1 MSVATT
7 SANPAPTPTPTPT
20 RAEVEPRPSWK
31 RWLPTPKILIL
42 GVVAAIV
49 AYLAI
54 IPLWFLIQ
62 GTFFDSTTNLFTL
75 DGFKRAYTD
84 AQSLEMM
91 GNSIWFASGSA
102 MLSLCV
108 GTALAFLNVRTDV
121 PFKGLFFAASIIPL
135 VIPGILYTV
144 SWIFLASPDIG
155 LVNFALEPVFGPGT
169 VNIYSVWG
177 MIWVEGLHLSP
188 ITFLFMVAAF
198 RAQDPSLEE
207 SALMSG
213 ASRLTVLRK
222 ITVPLLRPAIAASV
236 LIMTVRALESF
247 EVPALLGLQEGIYVF
262 TSKIYFMLRTYPQD
276 LNGAGALALG
286 LLAIAAMG
294 MVLEHLLSRGAKAY
308 QTVTGKG
315 FRPRPIEL
323 GSWRPVAGVV
333 IIGYFFLTVVLPM
346 LMLLYTS
353 LLPYYQ
359 KPSGEAFRS
368 MTFGNYRAL
377 LDMSTATTALKNSLF
392 LGATSATM
400 VMIFMAI
407 AAWIVVRSNIP
418 GRKLLDLLSFAP
430 LVIPGLVLGLSLQ
443 FVYLR
448 SPIPIYGTIWIL
460 LIAYCTRYMPYGM
473 RYAVTSMQQISSEL
487 EESASVSGATWWQ
500 VFRRVL
506 LPLLMPGLLA
516 GWIYIFVV
524 SFRELSS
531 SILLYSSGNEI
542 LSILIWEQFENGKFT
557 ILAALGVVM
566 VAVLMVLVS
575 IAYKLGAKVGLQQD

>member
-7 SANPAPTPTPTPT
+7 PAPPTPTPVPPRPPA
-20 RAEVEPRPSWK
+20 RAERPRRSWV
-31 RWLPTPKILIL
+31 PTPKILIL
-42 GVVAAIV
+42 GVVGIVV

-54 IPLWFLIQ
+54 VPLWFLIQ

-84 AQSLEMM
+84 AQAFEMM
-91 GNSIWFASGSA
+91 RNSIWFAVGSA
-102 MLSLCV
+102 ALSLVV
-108 GTALAFLNVRTDV
+108 GTTLAFLNVRTDV

-155 LVNFALEPVFGPGT
+155 LVNFVLEPIFGPGT
-169 VNIYSVWG
+169 FNIYSVWG

-198 RAQDPSLEE
+198 RSQDPSLEE

-213 ASRLTVLRK
+213 ASRLTVLRR
-222 ITVPLLRPAIAASV
+222 ITVPLLRPAIAAST
-236 LIMTVRALESF
+236 LIMMVRALESF

-294 MVLEHLLSRGAKAY
+294 MMLEHVLSRGAKAY

-323 GSWRPVAGVV
+323 GKWRGVAGIA
-333 IIGYFFLTVVLPM
+333 IIGYFFLTVILPM
-346 LMLLYTS
+346 LMLIYTS

-359 KPSGEAFRS
+359 RPSGEAFSS
-368 MTFGNYRAL
+368 MTLQNYADL
-377 LDMSTATTALKNSLF
+377 LEMSKAATALKNSLI
-392 LGATSATM
+392 LGASSATLVM
-400 VMIFMAI
+400 VFMAI

-418 GRKLLDLLSFAP
+418 GRKMLDLLSFAP

-487 EESASVSGATWWQ
+487 EESAAVSGATWWQ

-557 ILAALGVVM
+557 TLAALGVVM

>member
-1 MSVATT
+1 MTAVLT
-7 SANPAPTPTPTPT
+7 PPPT
-20 RAEVEPRPSWK
+20 EVRPG
-31 RWLPTPKILIL
+31 RPQARTERRFVPTPKLLIL
-42 GVVAAIV
+42 GAVVVVV

-54 IPLWFLIQ
+54 VPLWFLIQ
-62 GTFFDSTTNLFTL
+62 GTFFDSTTNAFTFS
-75 DGFKRAYTD
+75 GFQRAYTD
-84 AQSLEMM
+84 PQAFEMIR
-91 GNSIWFASGSA
+91 NSIWFAVGSA
-102 MLSLCV
+102 ALSLVV

-144 SWIFLASPDIG
+144 AWIFLASPDIG
-155 LVNFALEPVFGPGT
+155 LVNFALEPIFGDSA
-169 VNIYSVWG
+169 VNIYTVWG

-198 RAQDPSLEE
+198 RSQDPSLEE

-213 ASRLTVLRK
+213 ASRIKVLRK

-236 LIMTVRALESF
+236 LIMMVRALESF
-247 EVPALLGLQEGIYVF
+247 EVPALLGLQNGIYVF
-262 TSKIYFMLRTYPQD
+262 TSKIYFMLRSYPQD

-286 LLAIAAMG
+286 LLAIAVLG
-294 MVLEHLLSRGAKAY
+294 MLLEHVLSRGAKAY

-323 GSWRPVAGVV
+323 GKWRPFAGVA
-333 IIGYFFLTVVLPM
+333 IIGYFLLTVVLPM
-346 LMLLYTS
+346 SMLVYTS

-359 KPSGEAFRS
+359 KPSVAAFKS
-368 MTFGNYRAL
+368 MTFGNYADL
-377 LDMSTATTALKNSLF
+377 LELSQAATALKNSLL
-392 LGATSATM
+392 LGAGSATL

-407 AAWIVVRSNIP
+407 ASWIVVRSNIP
-418 GRKLLDLLSFAP
+418 GRKVLDVISFAP
-430 LVIPGLVLGLSLQ
+430 LVIPGLVLGLALQ

-448 SPIPIYGTIWIL
+448 TPVAIYGTIWIL

-531 SILLYSSGNEI
+531 SILLYSSGNEV

-557 ILAALGVVM
+557 TLSALGVVM
-566 VAVLMVLVS
+566 VAILMVLVS

>member
-1 MSVATT
+1 MSVAT
-7 SANPAPTPTPTPT
+7 SPAPAPTKAPAPVPTAAP
-20 RAEVEPRPSWK
+20 WK
-31 RWLPTPKILIL
+31 RFVPTPKVLIL
-42 GVVAAIV
+42 GVVALVI
-49 AYLAI
+49 AYLAVV
-54 IPLWFLIQ
+54 PLWFLIQ
-62 GTFFDSTTNLFTL
+62 GTFFDSVTNLFTL
-75 DGFKRAYTD
+75 DGFKRAYGD
-84 AQSLEMM
+84 AQSMEMM
-91 GNSIWFASGSA
+91 KNSIWFATGSA
-102 MLSLCV
+102 LLSLVV
-108 GTALAFLNVRTDV
+108 GTVLAFLNVRTDV
-121 PFKGLFFAASIIPL
+121 PFKAVFFAASIIPL
-135 VIPGILYTV
+135 IIPGILSTV
-144 SWIFLASPDIG
+144 SWIFRASPDIG
-155 LVNFALEPVFGPGT
+155 LLNFVLEPVFGPGA
-169 VNIYSVWG
+169 VNIFSVWG

-213 ASRLTVLRK
+213 ASRATVLRR

-276 LNGAGALALG
+276 LNGAGALAIG
-286 LLAIAAMG
+286 LLAIAAFG
-294 MVLEHLLSRGAKAY
+294 MVLEVLLSRGAKAY

-323 GSWRPVAGVV
+323 GKWRPLAGFA
-333 IIGYFFLTVVLPM
+333 ILAYFAVTVLLP
-346 LMLLYTS
+346 LALLIYTS

-359 KPSGEAFRS
+359 QPSGKAFSS
-368 MTFGNYRAL
+368 MGFDNYRAL
-377 LDMSTATTALKNSLF
+377 LDMSKATDALKNSLF
-392 LGATSATM
+392 LGIASATL
-400 VMIFMAI
+400 VMILLAI

-418 GRKLLDLLSFAP
+418 GRKLLDILSFTP
-430 LVIPGLVLGLSLQ
+430 LVVPGLVLGLSLQ

-448 SPIPIYGTIWIL
+448 IGSSLIYGTIWIL

-473 RYAVTSMQQISSEL
+473 RYAVTSMQQISNEL
-487 EESASVSGATWWQ
+487 EESAAVSGATWWQ

-531 SILLYSSGNEI
+531 SILLYSSDSTV

-566 VAVLMVLVS
+566 IAILMVGVS

>member
-1 MSVATT
+1 MSVAT
-7 SANPAPTPTPTPT
+7 SPAPAPTAAPTP
-20 RAEVEPRPSWK
+20 EPAAPSW
-31 RWLPTPKILIL
+31 RRFVPTPKFLIL
-42 GVVAAIV
+42 GVVALII
-49 AYLAI
+49 AYLAVV
-54 IPLWFLIQ
+54 PLWFLVQ
-62 GTFFDSTTNLFTL
+62 GTFFDSVTNVFTL
-75 DGFKRAYTD
+75 DGFKRAYGD
-84 AQSLEMM
+84 AKAMEMM
-91 GNSIWFASGSA
+91 TNSIWFATGSA
-102 MLSLCV
+102 LLSLVV
-108 GTALAFLNVRTDV
+108 GTVLAFLNVRTDV
-121 PFKGLFFAASIIPL
+121 PFKAVFFAASIIPL
-135 VIPGILYTV
+135 IIPGILYTV

-155 LVNFALEPVFGPGT
+155 LLNFVLEPILGPGAI
-169 VNIYSVWG
+169 NIFSVWG

-213 ASRLTVLRK
+213 ASRMTVMRK

-262 TSKIYFMLRTYPQD
+262 TSKIYFMLRTYPAD

-286 LLAIAAMG
+286 LLAIAALG
-294 MVLEHLLSRGAKAY
+294 MVLEVLLSRGAKAY

-323 GSWRPVAGVV
+323 GKWRPLAGFA
-333 IIGYFFLTVVLPM
+333 ILAYFAVTVLLPLVL
-346 LMLLYTS
+346 LIYTS

-359 KPSGEAFRS
+359 QPSGKAFSS
-368 MTFGNYRAL
+368 MGLDNYRAL
-377 LDMSTATTALKNSLF
+377 LEMSKAADALKNSLF
-392 LGATSATM
+392 LAFASATL
-400 VMIFMAI
+400 VMILLAI
-407 AAWIVVRSNIP
+407 AAWIVVRSNVP
-418 GRKLLDLLSFAP
+418 GRKLLDILSFTP

-448 SPIPIYGTIWIL
+448 IGSAFIYGTIWIL

-473 RYAVTSMQQISSEL
+473 RYAVTSMQQISNEL
-487 EESASVSGATWWQ
+487 EESAAVSGATWWQ

-531 SILLYSSGNEI
+531 SILLYSSDSTV

-566 VAVLMVLVS
+566 IAILMVGVS

>member
-1 MSVATT
+1 MSATAT
-7 SANPAPTPTPTPT
+7 SSPRARVPAE
-20 RAEVEPRPSWK
+20 AEAAWK
-31 RWLPTPKILIL
+31 RFVPTPKVLIL
-42 GVVAAIV
+42 GVVAVVV
-49 AYLAI
+49 AYLAVV
-54 IPLWFLIQ
+54 PLWFLIQ
-62 GTFFDSTTNLFTL
+62 GTFFDSTTNAFTL
-75 DGFKRAYTD
+75 SGFTRAYTD
-84 AQSLEMM
+84 DQALEMIR
-91 GNSIWFASGSA
+91 NSIWFAIGSA
-102 MLSLCV
+102 VLSLVV
-108 GTALAFLNVRTDV
+108 GTGLAFLNVRTDV

-135 VIPGILYTV
+135 VIPGILYTI

-155 LVNFALEPVFGPGT
+155 LVNFVLKPIFGDAA
-169 VNIYSVWG
+169 VNIYTVWG
-177 MIWVEGLHLSP
+177 MVWVEGLHLSP

-213 ASRLTVLRK
+213 ASRLAVMRRV
-222 ITVPLLRPAIAASV
+222 TVPLLRPAIAASV
-236 LIMTVRALESF
+236 LIMTIRALESF
-247 EVPALLGLQEGIYVF
+247 EVPALLGLQNGIYVF

-286 LLAIAAMG
+286 LLAIAAFG
-294 MVLEHLLSRGAKAY
+294 MILEHVLSRGAKAY

-323 GSWRPVAGVV
+323 GKWRPVAGFAIV
-333 IIGYFFLTVVLPM
+333 GYFLLTVILPM

-359 KPSGEAFRS
+359 KPSVKAFKS
-368 MTFGNYRAL
+368 MSFTNYEDL
-377 LDMSTATTALKNSLF
+377 LEMSKASTALKNSLM
-392 LGATSATM
+392 LGVGSATL
-400 VMIFMAI
+400 VMLFMAV

-418 GRKLLDLLSFAP
+418 GRKILDLLSFAP
-430 LVIPGLVLGLSLQ
+430 LVIPGLVLGLALQ

-448 SPIPIYGTIWIL
+448 VPIAIYGTIWIL
-460 LIAYCTRYMPYGM
+460 LVAYCTRYMPYGM
-473 RYAVTSMQQISSEL
+473 RYAVTSMQQISAEL
-487 EESASVSGATWWQ
+487 EESASVSGASWWK

-557 ILAALGVVM
+557 TLAALGVVM
-566 VAVLMVLVS
+566 VAILMLLVS

>member
-1 MSVATT
+1 MSATAT
-7 SANPAPTPTPTPT
+7 SPSRT
-20 RAEVEPRPSWK
+20 RVPSEREAAWK
-31 RWLPTPKILIL
+31 RFVPTPKVLIL
-42 GVVAAIV
+42 GVVAVVV

-54 IPLWFLIQ
+54 VPLWFLIQ
-62 GTFFDSTTNLFTL
+62 GTFFDPTTNAFTFS
-75 DGFKRAYTD
+75 GFTRAYTD
-84 AQSLEMM
+84 DQAFEMLR
-91 GNSIWFASGSA
+91 NSIWFAIGSA
-102 MLSLCV
+102 VLSLFV

-144 SWIFLASPDIG
+144 AWIFLASPDIG
-155 LVNFALEPVFGPGT
+155 LVNYALEPIFGDAA
-169 VNIYSVWG
+169 VNIYTVWG
-177 MIWVEGLHLSP
+177 MVWVEGLHLSP

-213 ASRLTVLRK
+213 ASRLAVLRK

-247 EVPALLGLQEGIYVF
+247 EVPALLGLQNGIYVF
-262 TSKIYFMLRTYPQD
+262 TSKIYFMLRSYPQD

-286 LLAIAAMG
+286 LLAIAALG
-294 MVLEHLLSRGAKAY
+294 MVVEHLLSRGAKAY

-323 GSWRPVAGVV
+323 GKWRPLAVVA
-333 IIGYFFLTVVLPM
+333 IIGYFLLTVLLPM
-346 LMLLYTS
+346 LMLVYTS

-359 KPSGEAFRS
+359 KPSVEAFKS
-368 MTFGNYRAL
+368 MTFANYADL
-377 LDMSTATTALKNSLF
+377 LEMSKASTALKNSLM
-392 LGATSATM
+392 LGAGSATL
-400 VMIFMAI
+400 VMLFMAV

-418 GRKLLDLLSFAP
+418 GRKILDLLSFAP

-448 SPIPIYGTIWIL
+448 VPVAIYGTIWIL
-460 LIAYCTRYMPYGM
+460 LVAYCTRYMPYGM

-557 ILAALGVVM
+557 VLAALGVVM
-566 VAVLMVLVS
+566 VAILMLLVS

>member
-1 MSVATT
+1 
-7 SANPAPTPTPTPT
+7 
-20 RAEVEPRPSWK
+20 
-31 RWLPTPKILIL
+31 
-42 GVVAAIV
+42 
-49 AYLAI
+49 
-54 IPLWFLIQ
+54 
-62 GTFFDSTTNLFTL
+62 
-75 DGFKRAYTD
+75 
-84 AQSLEMM
+84 MM
-91 GNSIWFASGSA
+91 RNSIWFAVGSA
-102 MLSLCV
+102 ALSLVV

-135 VIPGILYTV
+135 IIPGILYTV

-155 LVNFALEPVFGPGT
+155 LVNFALEPFFGPGT
-169 VNIYSVWG
+169 FNIYSVWG

-213 ASRLTVLRK
+213 ASRLTVLRR

-286 LLAIAAMG
+286 LLAIAAFG
-294 MVLEHLLSRGAKAY
+294 MLLEHVLSRGAKAY

-323 GSWRPVAGVV
+323 GKWRPVAGVA
-333 IIGYFFLTVVLPM
+333 IIGYFLLTVILPM

-359 KPSGEAFRS
+359 RPSNKAFGS
-368 MTFGNYRAL
+368 MTLSNYSAL
-377 LDMSTATTALKNSLF
+377 LDMKMASTALKNSLI
-392 LGATSATM
+392 LGASSATLVM
-400 VMIFMAI
+400 VLMAI
-407 AAWIVVRSNIP
+407 AAWIVIRSNIA

-487 EESASVSGATWWQ
+487 EESAAVSGATWWQ

-566 VAVLMVLVS
+566 VAVLMVLVT

>member
-1 MSVATT
+1 MSLTT
-7 SANPAPTPTPTPT
+7 VSSAPAPTPTPRPV
-20 RAEVEPRPSWK
+20 AEDTGPS
-31 RWLPTPKILIL
+31 RRSYMPTPKILIL
-42 GVVAAIV
+42 GIVGIVV
-49 AYLAI
+49 AYLAVV
-54 IPLWFLIQ
+54 PLWFLIQ
-62 GTFFDSTTNLFTL
+62 GTFYDSTTNLFTL

-84 AQSLEMM
+84 AQAMEML
-91 GNSIWFASGSA
+91 GNSIWFATGSA
-102 MLSLCV
+102 VLSLVV
-108 GTALAFLNVRTDV
+108 GTTLAFLNVRTDV

-155 LVNFALEPVFGPGT
+155 LVNFALEPVFGPGA

-213 ASRLTVLRK
+213 ASRVTVLRK
-222 ITVPLLRPAIAASV
+222 ITVPLLRPAIAAST
-236 LIMTVRALESF
+236 LIMTIRALESF

-262 TSKIYFMLRTYPQD
+262 TSKIYFMLRSYPQD

-286 LLAIAAMG
+286 LLAIAAFG
-294 MVLEHLLSRGAKAY
+294 MFLEHVLSRGAKAY

-323 GSWRPVAGVV
+323 GKWRSVAGVAIV
-333 IIGYFFLTVVLPM
+333 GYFFLTVLLPLFM
-346 LMLLYTS
+346 LVYTS

-359 KPSGEAFRS
+359 KPSGDAFAS
-368 MTFGNYRAL
+368 MGFGNYVDL
-377 LDMSTATTALKNSLF
+377 WEMSKATTALKNSLL
-392 LGATSATM
+392 LGISSATLVM
-400 VMIFMAI
+400 VLMAI
-407 AAWIVVRSNIP
+407 AGWIVVRSNIP

-430 LVIPGLVLGLSLQ
+430 LVIPGLVLGLALQ

-487 EESASVSGATWWQ
+487 EESAAVSGATWWQ

-557 ILAALGVVM
+557 TLAALGVVM

>member
-7 SANPAPTPTPTPT
+7 SQAPTTPTPTGTP
-20 RAEVEPRPSWK
+20 VESRTSWK
-31 RWLPTPKILIL
+31 RLLPTPKLLIL
-42 GVVAAIV
+42 GVVGAVV

-54 IPLWFLIQ
+54 VPLWFLIQ
-62 GTFFDSTTNLFTL
+62 GTFFDRTTNLFTL
-75 DGFKRAYTD
+75 DGFRRAYLD
-84 AQSLEMM
+84 AQSLEML

-102 MLSLCV
+102 LLSLVV
-108 GTALAFLNVRTDV
+108 GTTLAFLNVRTDV

-144 SWIFLASPDIG
+144 AWIFLASPDIG
-155 LVNFALEPVFGPGT
+155 LVNFALEPIFGPGA

-198 RAQDPSLEE
+198 RSQDPSLEE

-213 ASRLTVLRK
+213 ASRVTVLRK

-236 LIMTVRALESF
+236 LIMSVRALESF

-286 LLAIAAMG
+286 LLAIAALG
-294 MVLEHLLSRGAKAY
+294 MLLEHAFSRGAKAY

-323 GSWRPVAGVV
+323 GKWRPMAGVA
-333 IIGYFFLTVVLPM
+333 IIGYFLVTVILPM
-346 LMLLYTS
+346 LMLIYTS

-359 KPSGEAFRS
+359 RPSGAAFGS
-368 MTFGNYRAL
+368 MSLDNYAAL
-377 LDMSTATTALKNSLF
+377 LDMSTAATALKNSLL
-392 LGATSATM
+392 LGAASATL

-407 AAWIVVRSNIP
+407 AAWIVVRSNVP
-418 GRKLLDLLSFAP
+418 GRKMLDLLSFAP
-430 LVIPGLVLGLSLQ
+430 LVIPGLVLGLALQ

-460 LIAYCTRYMPYGM
+460 LIAYVTRYMPYGM

-487 EESASVSGATWWQ
+487 EESAAVSGATWWQ

-531 SILLYSSGNEI
+531 SILLYSSGNEV

-557 ILAALGVVM
+557 TLAAIGVVM

-575 IAYKLGAKVGLQQD
+575 IAYKLGAKVGLQQN

>member
-1 MSVATT
+1 MSIAATT
-7 SANPAPTPTPTPT
+7 PKQAPPASAPEAPAAW
-20 RAEVEPRPSWK
+20 RRFI
-31 RWLPTPKILIL
+31 PTPKVLIL
-42 GVVAAIV
+42 GVVALIV

-54 IPLWFLIQ
+54 VPLWFLIQ
-62 GTFFDSTTNLFTL
+62 GTFSDSNTGAFTL
-75 DGFKRAYTD
+75 GGFERAYTD
-84 AQSLEMM
+84 DKALQMI
-91 GNSIWFASGSA
+91 GNSIWFAIGSA
-102 MLSLCV
+102 VLSLVV
-108 GTALAFLNVRTDV
+108 GTGLAFLNVRTDV

-144 SWIFLASPDIG
+144 AWIFLASPDIG
-155 LVNFALEPVFGPGT
+155 LVNYGLEHVFGGAV
-169 VNIYSVWG
+169 VNIYTVWG

-213 ASRLTVLRK
+213 ASRWTVIRR

-236 LIMTVRALESF
+236 LIMTVRSLESF
-247 EVPALLGLQEGIYVF
+247 EVPALLGLQNGIYVF

-286 LLAIAAMG
+286 LFAIAALG
-294 MVLEHLLSRGAKAY
+294 MLVEHLLSKGAKAY

-323 GSWRPVAGVV
+323 GKWRGLAGGAIV
-333 IIGYFFLTVVLPM
+333 GYFVFTVALP
-346 LMLLYTS
+346 LLLLVYTS

-359 KPSGEAFRS
+359 KPSAAAFKS
-368 MTFGNYRAL
+368 MNLDNYTEL
-377 LDMSTATTALKNSLF
+377 LHMSKATTALKNSLL
-392 LGATSATM
+392 LGVGSATL
-400 VMIFMAI
+400 VMLLMAI

-418 GRKLLDLLSFAP
+418 GRKILDLLSFAP
-430 LVIPGLVLGLSLQ
+430 LVIPGLVLGLALQ

-448 SPIPIYGTIWIL
+448 VPIAIYGTIWIL
-460 LIAYCTRYMPYGM
+460 LVAYCTRYMPYGM

-487 EESASVSGATWWQ
+487 EESAAVSGATWWQ
-500 VFRRVL
+500 IFRRVL

-531 SILLYSSGNEI
+531 SILLYSSGNEL

-557 ILAALGVVM
+557 TLAALGVVM

>member
-1 MSVATT
+1 MSVTT
-7 SANPAPTPTPTPT
+7 TTRKEAPAPAA
-20 RAEVEPRPSWK
+20 AEPGASWK
-31 RWLPTPKILIL
+31 RFLPTPKILIL

-49 AYLAI
+49 AYLAVV
-54 IPLWFLIQ
+54 PLWFLIQ
-62 GTFFDSTTNLFTL
+62 GTFFDPTTNVFTL
-75 DGFKRAYTD
+75 DGFKRAYSD
-84 AQSLEMM
+84 AQSMEMM
-91 GNSIWFASGSA
+91 GNSIWFAVGSA
-102 MLSLCV
+102 TLSLVV

-121 PFKGLFFAASIIPL
+121 PFKALFFGASIIPL

-144 SWIFLASPDIG
+144 CWIFLASPDIG
-155 LVNFALEPVFGPGT
+155 LVNFALEPIFGPGT
-169 VNIYSVWG
+169 VNIFSVWG

-213 ASRLTVLRK
+213 ASRMTVMRR

-286 LLAIAAMG
+286 LLAIAAFG
-294 MVLEHLLSRGAKAY
+294 MILEHLLSRGAKAY

-323 GSWRPVAGVV
+323 GKWRPLAGLAIV
-333 IIGYFFLTVVLPM
+333 GYFLLTVVLPL

-368 MTFGNYRAL
+368 MNLDNYSAL
-377 LDMSTATTALKNSLF
+377 LEMSQATTALKNSLL
-392 LGATSATM
+392 LGVGSATL
-400 VMIFMAI
+400 VMAFMAI

-418 GRKLLDLLSFAP
+418 GRKILDLLSFAP

-448 SPIPIYGTIWIL
+448 SPIAIYGTIWIL

-473 RYAVTSMQQISSEL
+473 RYAVTSMQQISTEL

-531 SILLYSSGNEI
+531 SILLYSSGNEV

-557 ILAALGVVM
+557 TLSALGVVM
-566 VAVLMVLVS
+566 VAILMLGVT